1 MLPALCVCRG
11 VMRMRK
17 LLCAACLL
25 VIPVLFIVSCS
36 EKPPKAPDQLMVS
49 VAANAQITQGES
61 ALTCS
66 VTRNSEGIAVITV
79 SQPSLLNGMSFEWR
93 GDGYGI
99 SYNGLACKAE
109 QPFLPSTSFASAII
123 NVFSA
128 CENIDALV
136 IQSQEGEKTTYSGS
150 SESGR
155 FEVVADNSDGFI
167 EKLTVPDLKLTVDF
181 TRWES

>member
-1 MLPALCVCRG
+1 MK
-11 VMRMRK
+11 MRK

-25 VIPVLFIVSCS
+25 VIPILFIVSCGRKQP
-36 EKPPKAPDQLMVS
+36 ETPDHLLVS
-49 VAANAQITQGES
+49 VAVNAQVTQGDS
-61 ALTCS
+61 ALSCS
-66 VTRNSEGIAVITV
+66 VTRNTEGIAVITV
-79 SQPSLLNGMSFEWR
+79 TQPSLLNGMSFEWR

-99 SYNGLACKAE
+99 SYNGLACKTE

-136 IQSQEGEKTTYSGS
+136 VQSQEGGKTTYSGS

-155 FEVVADNSDGFI
+155 FEIVADNSDGFI

-181 TRWES
+181 TRQDP